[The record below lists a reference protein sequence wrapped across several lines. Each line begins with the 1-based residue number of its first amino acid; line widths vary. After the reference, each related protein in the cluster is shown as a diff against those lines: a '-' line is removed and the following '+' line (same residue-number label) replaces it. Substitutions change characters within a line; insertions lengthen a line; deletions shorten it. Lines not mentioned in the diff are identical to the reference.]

1 MKNKNRVAILL
12 LLLGSFAL
20 TSCNDTIYSRPRDSI
35 KDQTLINNSNVAHNS
50 VEWLYDTLHDETTTA
65 EGVRDAMFKIL
76 AEGLFGEFKVNTN
89 GNVVI
94 TGYDDANDAEKLTFV
109 KSHKAYWDQALKENS
124 SKYEYKEPTSLT
136 DTIKARVDLF
146 KSIVKKQ
153 IVISLFTK
161 ANVDTNKKRN
171 YFYEIKFARGLSSEL
186 YEINGISNVYD
197 PAYDGESSTFTNKV
211 LIDNSISIEN
221 IDSII
226 GSDNNLNKPVLHLG
240 LYSDYCNKALLPTI
254 IQNLLVEQYIYD
266 NQYTA
271 ISRTQTRK
279 IRYVSVSTENKN
291 VSDARRLL
299 TSFVNNNIK
308 NADKA
313 TDIDYDLLANAW
325 NGVYDDL
332 YPNGQKSA
340 AAKLL
345 EDSGFTIG
353 TPTKD
358 GVKISMFADG
368 KKVSE
373 HPYFTNTKYGDL
385 IESLAKITLNPN
397 TTDSTTEATFTSSG
411 SYSIST
417 GLDIQTNNIRVTDY
431 TTTEWGNKDSGF
443 SSLPSG
449 VKTKLFDYT
458 VMTDFNSPSNITE
471 NSYIKEIN
479 GHYFLKRD
487 VSQSDEATDSIVI
500 KDSNSFYIVEILEA
514 PSQAKL
520 TIGGENAYDNTIGS
534 NLKQE
539 TIARTIGYNIASGTT
554 YKTTAFTHY
563 LEDCE
568 IIYHDQ
574 SIYDYFKTTYA
585 DLFD

>member
-358 GVKISMFADG
+358 GVKISMFSDG